1 MKNHHFINLILI
13 LTIFFSCSEENEDKS
28 VIPESILLKNINVN
42 SATNT
47 FYYNNENVLFK
58 KIHNNPSSKIT
69 QELEFENNII
79 TGLKIFSEFVSNPPQ
94 TNEERYEIIH
104 LNNSVELNS
113 LDSNYN
119 IIINTSNGYVDS
131 CIHNYGT
138 NFEFIHEQ
146 IFTRNS
152 SSNLESILKTSS
164 MANQPNSDDF
174 IKYIYSNYES
184 NSNFNATFSPIMD
197 YNQFDFFQILNL
209 KISKDI
215 PTKSSIETEN
225 IFLENYKNL
234 EIINDQND
242 LIIKK
247 IVSGENGGTT
257 EYEFEYYE

>member
-13 LTIFFSCSEENEDKS
+13 LSILFSCSKENEDKT
-28 VIPESILLKNINVN
+28 VIPETILLKNIIVN

-58 KIHNNPSSKIT
+58 KNQNNSSNRIT
-69 QELEFENNII
+69 TELEFKNNII
-79 TGLKIFSEFVSNPPQ
+79 TGLKIFSEFGSNPTQ

-104 LNNSVELNS
+104 LSNTVELNS

-119 IIINTSNGYVDS
+119 IMINISNGYVDS
-131 CIHNYGT
+131 CIHNYGP

-146 IFTRNS
+146 IFTRNNS
-152 SSNLESILKTSS
+152 NNLESIIKTNS
-164 MANQPNSDDF
+164 MINEPNSDSF
-174 IKYIYSNYES
+174 FKYIYSNFKS
-184 NSNFNATFSPIMD
+184 NSSFNATFSPIMD
-197 YNQFDFFQILNL
+197 YNQFDFFEILNL

-225 IFLENYKNL
+225 MFLENYKNM
-234 EIINDQND
+234 EIIYDQND

-247 IVSGENGGTT
+247 IISGEYGGIT
-257 EYEFEYYE
+257 EYKFEYYE